1 MFKNTTTLFKIGNI
15 NIFKT
20 MKATEI
26 VEKLKEVLLGS
37 QEVES
42 QEEIKEELTAA
53 EEVVEKVD
61 ETPQGEEVV
70 LSEGEQLEQD
80 SSDESLEN
88 EKVDANEE
96 LYATKEEFAELKAMV
111 ESIMVDMKSTS
122 EKYNEVPKE
131 ELSSVD
137 VEAEPMVHTPEV
149 KPEVE
154 MKLYAQN
161 RAQTTLDRVLSNINK
176 FNK

>member
-1 MFKNTTTLFKIGNI
+1 
-15 NIFKT
+15 

-37 QEVES
+37 QEVEN

-53 EEVVEKVD
+53 EEVVESVEESPK
-61 ETPQGEEVV
+61 EEEVV
-70 LSEGEQLEQD
+70 LSEEEQLEEDPADQD
-80 SSDESLEN
+80 N
-88 EKVDANEE
+88 EAGEE
-96 LYATKEEFAELKAMV
+96 PEVAYVTKDEFAELKAMV

>member
-1 MFKNTTTLFKIGNI
+1 
-15 NIFKT
+15 

-37 QEVES
+37 QEIEDQEVA
-42 QEEIKEELTAA
+42 QEELSAA

-61 ETPQGEEVV
+61 ETPEGEEVV
-70 LSEGEQLEQD
+70 LSEGEQLNQD

-111 ESIMVDMKSTS
+111 ESLMGEIKSTS
-122 EKYNEVPKE
+122 EKYNSEVPKE
-131 ELSSVD
+131 ELAA
-137 VEAEPMVHTPEV
+137 VEAEVEPMVHSPEA

-154 MKLYAQN
+154 MNLFAQ
-161 RAQTTLDRVLSNINK
+161 RRTQTTLDRVLSNMSK